1 MYELPVHRYRELKHF
16 CLQYRDMKEE
26 LLRLSGFKMG
36 DSKSDV
42 TSAVATKI
50 ADLTYGVELIET
62 TAQDTSREYGDLILR
77 AVTEDLC
84 LSELSVDNTL
94 IHKFFF
100 LLSERKGV

>member
-26 LLRLSGFKMG
+26 LSRLSGFKIG

-42 TSAVATKI
+42 TSEVATKI
-50 ADLTYGVELIET
+50 ADLIYATELIET
-62 TAQDTSREYGDLILR
+62 TARDTSYGYGDLILK

-84 LSELSVDNTL
+84 LSELDFDNTL